1 MGIGGTGHTHTSS
14 DDLEASAI
22 SAVSLTVSNNVTTPS
37 LVLSGLAQVTAPG
50 AAFRLLGVITATGG
64 TVQAIQI
71 SNLGITTHTHTSSDD
86 LDAGAISAVSL
97 TVSNS
102 ISTPSLVLSGLGQIT
117 NPGSAFRLLG
127 VITATGGTV
136 QAIQI
141 GNLGIS
147 GGDRRYSGHF

>member
-1 MGIGGTGHTHTSS
+1 MTLDAG
-14 DDLEASAI
+14 AI

-71 SNLGITTHTHTSSDD
+71 SNLGIGGTGHTHTSSDD

-97 TVSNS
+97 TVSNNVT
-102 ISTPSLVLSGLGQIT
+102 TPSLVLSGLAQVT
-117 NPGSAFRLLG
+117 APGAAFRLLG

-141 GNLGIS
+141 SNLG
-147 GGDRRYSGHF
+147 GN